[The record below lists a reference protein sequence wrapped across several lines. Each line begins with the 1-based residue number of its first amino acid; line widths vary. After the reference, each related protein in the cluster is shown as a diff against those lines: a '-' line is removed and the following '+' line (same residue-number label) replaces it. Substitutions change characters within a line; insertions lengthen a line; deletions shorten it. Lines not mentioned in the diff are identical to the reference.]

1 MAVSVLVIFRIN
13 YIYSNSGRKSNTA
26 VSQSSFTRSDSRMY
40 ELIKGRIV
48 SLFYKSNE
56 KLICHESIVYRSKN
70 DPCLTLQD
78 RYA

>member
-1 MAVSVLVIFRIN
+1 MSILVIIRIN

-26 VSQSSFTRSDSRMY
+26 ISQSYFTRFGFRMY

-48 SLFYKSNE
+48 SKFYKSNE
-56 KLICHESIVYRSKN
+56 KLICHESIVSGSKN
-70 DPCLTLQD
+70 APCTTLHE